1 MSCETCCRACVS
13 QCCHM
18 GAQSIFESLN
28 VSTLFSDLV
37 WRSKWTQCSCVH
49 LSYQNQWL
57 PLISTSLQLAQHLQA
72 CQYKVTYSAMNSVLI
87 NLCFSSALIC
97 PLLFCSKKIKRYLI
111 LVRNCWASSKLFL
124 NGKGLLICS
133 DASTDFS
140 DTSWLPP
147 IIFGRIRMHTNC
159 SRAL

>member
-1 MSCETCCRACVS
+1 
-13 QCCHM
+13 
-18 GAQSIFESLN
+18 
-28 VSTLFSDLV
+28 
-37 WRSKWTQCSCVH
+37 
-49 LSYQNQWL
+49 
-57 PLISTSLQLAQHLQA
+57 
-72 CQYKVTYSAMNSVLI
+72 MNSVLI

-159 SRAL
+159 SRALWLRHRSCRVVCHTTVDVSVLLSGCLNRQASIYSICQRNLLNLFYFLFEGCHGGQLHTWQPKLSMPRAL